1 MNPSSTVGF
10 EVGPFITQQNK
21 TRMVF
26 GAQVFLSGMLHI
38 FNRTEMPTSSSS
50 HLGVKS
56 HDYTHTI
63 FYRILKILTYFQDCE
78 NNLDSMTL
86 TKPVVLGNSGARQ
99 SIDRMLIT
107 GSIQASQLRETGRQK
122 CSEIHVIR
130 KRFLSMGKI
139 KSFPYTSWKI
149 F

>member
-1 MNPSSTVGF
+1 M
-10 EVGPFITQQNK
+10 I
-21 TRMVF
+21 F
-26 GAQVFLSGMLHI
+26 GAQVLFSGMLPI
-38 FNRTEMPTSSSS
+38 FNGTEMPTSSSS
-50 HLGVKS
+50 RLGVKA
-56 HDYTHTI
+56 HDYTHTA

-86 TKPVVLGNSGARQ
+86 TKPVVPGTSGARL

-107 GSIQASQLRETGRQK
+107 GSIQAPQLRETGRQK

-130 KRFLSMGKI
+130 ERFLSMGKI

>member
-10 EVGPFITQQNK
+10 EVGHFITQQNK
-21 TRMVF
+21 TRMIF
-26 GAQVFLSGMLHI
+26 GAQVFLS
-38 FNRTEMPTSSSS
+38 EMPTSSSS
-50 HLGVKS
+50 SLGVKS
-56 HDYTHTI
+56 HDYTHTV
-63 FYRILKILTYFQDCE
+63 FYRILKILTYFQDSE

-86 TKPVVLGNSGARQ
+86 TKPVVPGNSGVRQ

>member
-1 MNPSSTVGF
+1 M
-10 EVGPFITQQNK
+10 I
-21 TRMVF
+21 F
-26 GAQVFLSGMLHI
+26 GAQVFLSEMHI
-38 FNRTEMPTSSSS
+38 FNGTEMPTSSSS

-56 HDYTHTI
+56 QDYTHTV
-63 FYRILKILTYFQDCE
+63 FYRILKILTYFHDCE

-86 TKPVVLGNSGARQ
+86 TKPVVPGTSGARQ

-130 KRFLSMGKI
+130 ERFLSMGKI
-139 KSFPYTSWKI
+139 KSFPYTS
-149 F
+149 